1 MFYDEIKKELNLND
15 NINCKITIINDTN
28 LIVEGYK
35 KLLEYSENEI
45 IYLTNK
51 KKITLTGT
59 NLKIARINRYELL
72 IVGKINMVKIDE

>member
-1 MFYDEIKKELNLND
+1 MFYNEIKKELNLGEDFTSKVTILD
-15 NINCKITIINDTN
+15 NKN

-45 IYLTNK
+45 VYLTK
-51 KKITLTGT
+51 KDKITLEGT
-59 NLKIARINRYELL
+59 NLKIQRINRNELL